1 MAGDRRHQIVFSS
14 SLWISSACAGVFHI
28 LFNPVLFLYTT
39 VSSQKVLKTNNNM
52 QDKIQE
58 LSALIESMQT
68 QLARAKLL
76 LGELQKGEGD
86 SGMGVAREAIL
97 SGAPTATPES
107 APVAAPVAVPGTE
120 TPTSTE
126 PVPYTHV
133 AIPSLH
139 ASSSAP
145 VIQETGGQVVEGL
158 FDGQNMVGPDGKVY
172 SVAANYASKS
182 KLVEGDQMKLTIS
195 RDGSF
200 LYKQI
205 GPVERTR
212 VKGTLTREEGGN
224 GYVMKTESGK
234 MYKILLASVTY
245 FKGQMGDMVVAFV
258 PEHEQSAWAAVEHII
273 PKDQVTPE
281 LMSEMM
287 EEGEVEFQGPIQA
300 PPGAIQIHEG
310 NEGLLT
316 SGEEALLT

>member
-1 MAGDRRHQIVFSS
+1 M
-14 SLWISSACAGVFHI
+14 
-28 LFNPVLFLYTT
+28 
-39 VSSQKVLKTNNNM
+39 SSQKVVKTNNNM

-68 QLARAKLL
+68 QIARARLL
-76 LGELQKGEGD
+76 LTD
-86 SGMGVAREAIL
+86 MGAAREAIL
-97 SGAPTATPES
+97 SGGPSVLPTAN
-107 APVAAPVAVPGTE
+107 PVASPVVAPVAVPSMD
-120 TPTSTE
+120 TPAATE
-126 PVPYTHV
+126 PIPYAQV
-133 AIPSLH
+133 AIPPLH
-139 ASSSAP
+139 SGVP
-145 VIQETGGQVVEGL
+145 VIQEAGGQVVEGL
-158 FDGQNMVGPDGKVY
+158 FDGQNMAGPDGKVY
-172 SVAANYASKS
+172 NVPANYASKS

-212 VKGTLTREEGGN
+212 VKGTLTREDGGN
-224 GYVMKTESGK
+224 GYVMKTESGRA
-234 MYKILLASVTY
+234 YKVLLASVTY
-245 FKGQMGDMVVAFV
+245 FKGQVGDMAVAFM
-258 PEHEQSAWAAVEHII
+258 PEHGQSAWAAVEHII

-287 EEGEVEFQGPIQA
+287 EEGEVELQGSIQP

-316 SGEEALLT
+316 SGEEALLN